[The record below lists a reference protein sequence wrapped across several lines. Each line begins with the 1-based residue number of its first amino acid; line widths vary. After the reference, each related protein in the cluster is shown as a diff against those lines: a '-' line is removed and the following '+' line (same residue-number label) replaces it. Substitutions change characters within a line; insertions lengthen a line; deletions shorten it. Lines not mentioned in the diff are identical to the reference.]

1 MRRKKSSLSITNIKE
16 ALYGIQSVDT
26 ILSNF
31 FITRSKKKNITLN
44 GHNHICIYL
53 SSLNYF
59 KLWLNDRVI
68 QMRYQKK

>member
-31 FITRSKKKNITLN
+31 FITRSKKTKHYIKRSQPYMHLSFLLKLFQTLA
-44 GHNHICIYL
+44 
-53 SSLNYF
+53 
-59 KLWLNDRVI
+59 
-68 QMRYQKK
+68 Q

>member
-31 FITRSKKKNITLN
+31 FITRSKKKTTL
-44 GHNHICIYL
+44 H
-53 SSLNYF
+53 
-59 KLWLNDRVI
+59 
-68 QMRYQKK
+68 